1 MKKLMTIAGLAGL
14 IVSGAFA
21 QANSGVRT
29 QYAGVGVSVDTY
41 MNLSAIVS
49 IAPIPTPNVFTF
61 HVTDG
66 GFWGPY
72 ADGLGGRFV
81 ATSNVVYTLTASVLT
96 TKPYE
101 VQCNLDAT
109 GWADLAKITGL
120 PITPGATHTVTGQL
134 MGNPTVGL
142 PPDAGSAGV
151 LTVTIAAG

>member
-1 MKKLMTIAGLAGL
+1 MKKLALVAGLAGL
-14 IVSGAFA
+14 VVSGAFA

-41 MNLSAIVS
+41 MNLSPIIS
-49 IAPIPTPNVFTF
+49 LAPIPLPAVFNF

-72 ADGLGGRFV
+72 PDGLGGRFV
-81 ATSNVVYTLTASVLT
+81 ATSNVVYTLTASVVT
-96 TKPYE
+96 TKPYD
-101 VQCNLDAT
+101 VQCNLD
-109 GWADLAKITGL
+109 GSPWADLAKITGL
-120 PITPGATHTVTGQL
+120 PITPGAAHTVMGRL
-134 MGNPTVGL
+134 MGNPVTGL